1 MDLLISVSVIAF
13 GTVSFVLAVNNIIQE
28 DKNIFGNWL
37 FLFMGLFSFI
47 WDLGM
52 GVFTMQSMAEPAAF
66 WRSFYLIGVLGLVS
80 ISGVLAGSWMKT
92 PVRLKRVVDSYLIFG
107 AMLVYPFISVKE
119 NCVFVVTEYGMTYQ
133 ATEHIGRGIYT
144 FFICGVLVLMC
155 VEIVYCL
162 IKHAKSRE
170 AVMAKAVF
178 GVMLLIGSG
187 LMLDTF
193 LVDSSR
199 PAFPITAITQPVAV
213 IFAYAMSRRT
223 RINNIS
229 IQNLSGYIYA
239 SVNVP
244 MLIVDA
250 ERYPKICNAT
260 AIEFFDMPDELL
272 KQKKM
277 EELFDTKTMVVVNRE
292 EEAETVECTCLLNN
306 RICRLQISHIK
317 DSFNNFLSDIIVV
330 NDMTETYKSIEELNQ
345 AKEEA
350 VKANEAKS
358 AFLANMSHEI
368 RTPMNS
374 IIGMSEILL
383 RSNLD
388 EQTAENVMH
397 IYSAGKSL
405 LEIIN
410 DILDIS
416 KIESGKYELVES
428 EYKLGNVVLDVINL
442 IDARLSQKKQV
453 CLEYE
458 IGSQVPGVLYG
469 DAIRIRQILINIL
482 GNAVKF
488 TQKGFIKLTVENK
501 PLEGE
506 FQQLIFKVQD
516 TGIGIKEEDIKKLF
530 GIFNQVDTKRN
541 RAVQGT
547 GLGLAISKELCE
559 LMDGSI
565 EVDSIYGVGTT
576 FTITIKQQ
584 VIDAAPMNLEESC
597 NHHVDTRKSSF
608 QPSEMKW
615 NSEMRVLVVD
625 DNLMNIRVVEEMLS
639 TYNIKVT
646 KADSGE
652 EALEKIV
659 EKKYD
664 FVFMDYMMPEMDGV
678 ETLHRIRQKNGEY
691 YQTVPIIALTANTV
705 AGTRE
710 QLLREGFNDFLEKPM
725 ERSVLE
731 RVLRR
736 NLPIEKIF
744 EQVIDTEEEKAKKAL
759 LPKKEVVET
768 VEDWE
773 QFLIQKG
780 LDVKKAIRYCNG
792 QEAYLKILRG
802 YCKEVET
809 ILKQLEAQYKEND
822 WKNYT
827 IVVHG
832 LKSSMYSVGATAV
845 ADMAKKLEL
854 AGKNSDVTYIMTYHT
869 ELIMECR
876 KLFAEIK
883 QCKAVYREEENKSR
897 VVEVKV
903 KEKLSKEPLKKENLQ
918 EISEEELLLIL
929 ESVESAMYNLDEDK
943 MKTLLGKLKNCSYQ
957 GRVMEDV
964 ISNAL
969 HKIEMSDYMTAVEM
983 LIRWKEQIIDEEQR
997 KCGKS

>member
-1 MDLLISVSVIAF
+1 MIS
-13 GTVSFVLAVNNIIQE
+13 N
-28 DKNIFGNWL
+28 
-37 FLFMGLFSFI
+37 
-47 WDLGM
+47 
-52 GVFTMQSMAEPAAF
+52 MAKKLRGRCQVC
-66 WRSFYLIGVLGLVS
+66 RSFAELQRRFEKEHFSHV
-80 ISGVLAGSWMKT
+80 
-92 PVRLKRVVDSYLIFG
+92 
-107 AMLVYPFISVKE
+107 FISNVEYKE
-119 NCVFVVTEYGMTYQ
+119 NASYFDDLAKKT
-133 ATEHIGRGIYT
+133 R
-144 FFICGVLVLMC
+144 
-155 VEIVYCL
+155 L
-162 IKHAKSRE
+162 I
-170 AVMAKAVF
+170 
-178 GVMLLIGSG
+178 
-187 LMLDTF
+187 
-193 LVDSSR
+193 
-199 PAFPITAITQPVAV
+199 
-213 IFAYAMSRRT
+213 
-223 RINNIS
+223 
-229 IQNLSGYIYA
+229 
-239 SVNVP
+239 
-244 MLIVDA
+244 
-250 ERYPKICNAT
+250 
-260 AIEFFDMPDELL
+260 
-272 KQKKM
+272 
-277 EELFDTKTMVVVNRE
+277 
-292 EEAETVECTCLLNN
+292 
-306 RICRLQISHIK
+306 
-317 DSFNNFLSDIIVV
+317 
-330 NDMTETYKSIEELNQ
+330 
-345 AKEEA
+345 
-350 VKANEAKS
+350 
-358 AFLANMSHEI
+358 
-368 RTPMNS
+368 
-374 IIGMSEILL
+374 
-383 RSNLD
+383 
-388 EQTAENVMH
+388 
-397 IYSAGKSL
+397 
-405 LEIIN
+405 
-410 DILDIS
+410 
-416 KIESGKYELVES
+416 
-428 EYKLGNVVLDVINL
+428 VVLDQKNEKDVPN
-442 IDARLSQKKQV
+442 SQIAKIYKPFYILTIASILNSEKKESLPVVQ
-453 CLEYE
+453 
-458 IGSQVPGVLYG
+458 QK
-469 DAIRIRQILINIL
+469 R
-482 GNAVKF
+482 VK
-488 TQKGFIKLTVENK
+488 L
-501 PLEGE
+501 
-506 FQQLIFKVQD
+506 
-516 TGIGIKEEDIKKLF
+516 
-530 GIFNQVDTKRN
+530 
-541 RAVQGT
+541 
-547 GLGLAISKELCE
+547 
-559 LMDGSI
+559 
-565 EVDSIYGVGTT
+565 
-576 FTITIKQQ
+576 
-584 VIDAAPMNLEESC
+584 
-597 NHHVDTRKSSF
+597 DTR
-608 QPSEMKW
+608 
-615 NSEMRVLVVD
+615 NAHVLVVD